1 MDEKL
6 ITWLDVERQLKK
18 VSKNKTNYPDFIQAV
33 FCYNSSMEIEY
44 SGELL
49 SILEWLGSIF
59 GRKLSV
65 VGQPYIRLDLN
76 KEQYPIEFIQSANT
90 KKNQKLVYPL
100 WKEHVY
106 NPGVALLNKS
116 NFC

>member
-65 VGQPYIRLDLN
+65 VGQPNIRLDLN

-90 KKNQKLVYPL
+90 KKIKN
-100 WKEHVY
+100 
-106 NPGVALLNKS
+106 
-116 NFC
+116 